1 MQMTAA
7 EIYES
12 VTNGGTSDFA
22 DLVTVL
28 NENKPW
34 CLIGGLAVNC
44 YVEPVYTVDVDLVVV
59 AANLPQIEAA
69 LVTPFE
75 HSTNAQR
82 SSSKLNIQ
90 FTTDSR
96 YQDFLAKAAEREV
109 LGLYIP
115 VTSLEDIIRGK
126 VWAWQDATPQL
137 SKRKKD
143 ELDHPNRR
151 SVSTAAVSSSQ
162 ANRGAT
168 MRSVSHAVAGVLIVA
183 ALILARS
190 PSCFAQADPASEPA
204 VLAVAKVL
212 PAVVNINTER
222 VVRRTVRDPFE
233 DVYAQFFG
241 YNRIRPRQIRQTL
254 QSLGSGFI
262 IDPGGYI
269 VTNQHVVERAADLKI
284 HVTTNDGKTYNAH
297 YIAGDDKTDLA
308 FIKIDAQSAFP
319 FISLDNISPNL
330 LGQTVIVVGNAVGY
344 GSSISRGV
352 LSAVKRNITVDD
364 TEYKDLVQTDAAIN
378 PGNSG
383 GPVIDVSGRLVGIA
397 SAKMAFTPQGVP
409 TQGLGFAIPAQV
421 VRESVN
427 RFKKTA
433 RIQPTTKTVP
443 VTEETSTSN
452 AEKLFGMQL
461 QNLSQELS
469 NALGYAKGRGVLIA
483 AVEPGSPADE
493 AGAERG
499 LVIYRVG
506 KYDVSSVKEVEE
518 LLRSVDSGADVEF
531 AVGVIGADGKNRQ
544 LANVSLKAR

>member
-1 MQMTAA
+1 MT
-7 EIYES
+7 
-12 VTNGGTSDFA
+12 
-22 DLVTVL
+22 
-28 NENKPW
+28 
-34 CLIGGLAVNC
+34 
-44 YVEPVYTVDVDLVVV
+44 
-59 AANLPQIEAA
+59 
-69 LVTPFE
+69 
-75 HSTNAQR
+75 
-82 SSSKLNIQ
+82 
-90 FTTDSR
+90 
-96 YQDFLAKAAEREV
+96 
-109 LGLYIP
+109 
-115 VTSLEDIIRGK
+115 
-126 VWAWQDATPQL
+126 
-137 SKRKKD
+137 D
-143 ELDHPNRR
+143 ENRR
-151 SVSTAAVSSSQ
+151 AMTSAARGSARVPRAGFGVAPKQFFLRLSLPLKRGDSNVKSAIARTCSPARGTRALPKHAICALAAVLIFALSASS
-162 ANRGAT
+162 
-168 MRSVSHAVAGVLIVA
+168 
-183 ALILARS
+183 
-190 PSCFAQADPASEPA
+190 FAQADPASEPA

-352 LSAVKRNITVDD
+352 LSAAKRNITVDD

-433 RIQPTTKTVP
+433 RIQPTTRPAP
-443 VTEETSTSN
+443 VTEETSISN

-469 NALGYAKGRGVLIA
+469 DALGYAKGRGVLIA

-493 AGAERG
+493 AGAVRG

-506 KYDVSSVKEVEE
+506 KYEVSSVKQVEE
-518 LLRSVDSGADVEF
+518 LLRSVDSGADMEF
-531 AVGVIGADGKNRQ
+531 TVGVIGADEKNRQ